1 MAIKGIIMENTENE
15 IVETQEITSF
25 NRKKF
30 KENAKAQLKDRKKI
44 PVLAL
49 LFSFLITSL
58 IYIPYYLI
66 LASTTTGS
74 AVPTESEIT
83 KAYGILFPLML
94 LIVAITSTL
103 NIANLSLHFKI
114 FKSSAKVTFSDFVS
128 SFSLWLKGISA
139 TLVKSMYL
147 YFWSMLASLPVLI
160 ISLIITSLLPKE
172 TSEQLVFTIAQIA
185 AFVSYIP
192 CFIILIVK
200 NYQYSQ
206 MMNIIADNNS
216 VSSKKALDL
225 SSKIT
230 KGYKKD
236 LFILDLSFI
245 GWILL
250 AFVTFGIALL
260 WITPYMSL
268 TKINAYDFLK
278 KSYVEKLKSEQA
290 QEEVKEE
297 TKTTEYSQEKDE
309 E

>member
-1 MAIKGIIMENTENE
+1 MEHTENE

-44 PVLAL
+44 PALAL

-66 LASTTTGS
+66 LASTTTAGT
-74 AVPTESEIT
+74 VPTEAELIKT
-83 KAYGILFPLML
+83 YGIMFPLML
-94 LIVAITSTL
+94 LIIAITSTL

-114 FKSSAKVTFSDFVS
+114 FKTSDKVKFSDFVS

-139 TLVKSMYL
+139 TLLKSMYL

-160 ISLIITSLLPKE
+160 ISLIITTLFAKQV
-172 TSEQLVFTIAQIA
+172 SEQLLLTIANIA
-185 AFVSYIP
+185 TFVSYIP

-216 VSSKKALDL
+216 VFSKKALDL

-250 AFVTFGIALL
+250 SFITFGIALL
-260 WITPYMSL
+260 WVTPYMSL

-290 QEEVKEE
+290 QDEVKESSSE
-297 TKTTEYSQEKDE
+297 
-309 E
+309 

>member
-1 MAIKGIIMENTENE
+1 MEHTENE

-44 PVLAL
+44 PALAL

-66 LASTTTGS
+66 LASTTTAGT
-74 AVPTESEIT
+74 VPTEAELIKT
-83 KAYGILFPLML
+83 YGMMFPLML
-94 LIVAITSTL
+94 LIIAITSTL

-114 FKSSAKVTFSDFVS
+114 FKTSDKVKFSDFVS

-139 TLVKSMYL
+139 TLLKSMYL

-160 ISLIITSLLPKE
+160 ISLIITTLFAKQV
-172 TSEQLVFTIAQIA
+172 SEQLLLTITQIA
-185 AFVSYIP
+185 TFVSYIP

-216 VSSKKALDL
+216 VFSKKALDL

-250 AFVTFGIALL
+250 SFVTFGIALL
-260 WITPYMSL
+260 WVTPYMSL

-278 KSYVEKLKSEQA
+278 KSYVEKLKAKEPQEPNTQA
-290 QEEVKEE
+290 
-297 TKTTEYSQEKDE
+297 
-309 E
+309 

>member
-1 MAIKGIIMENTENE
+1 MAIKGITMEHTENE

-44 PVLAL
+44 PALAL

-66 LASTTTGS
+66 LASTTTAGT
-74 AVPTESEIT
+74 VPTEAELIKT
-83 KAYGILFPLML
+83 YGIMFPLML
-94 LIVAITSTL
+94 LIIAITSTL

-114 FKSSAKVTFSDFVS
+114 FKTSDKVKFSDFVS

-139 TLVKSMYL
+139 TLLKSMYL

-160 ISLIITSLLPKE
+160 ISLIITTLFAKQV
-172 TSEQLVFTIAQIA
+172 SEQLLLTIANIA
-185 AFVSYIP
+185 TFVSYIP

-216 VSSKKALDL
+216 VFSKKALDL

-250 AFVTFGIALL
+250 SFITFGIALL
-260 WITPYMSL
+260 WVTPYMSL

-290 QEEVKEE
+290 QDEVKESSSE
-297 TKTTEYSQEKDE
+297 
-309 E
+309 

>member
-1 MAIKGIIMENTENE
+1 MVQTGEYYN
-15 IVETQEITSF
+15 
-25 NRKKF
+25 
-30 KENAKAQLKDRKKI
+30 
-44 PVLAL
+44 
-49 LFSFLITSL
+49 FSEVGLEYLNYSSQVDDGYTFPEFDS
-58 IYIPYYLI
+58 IY
-66 LASTTTGS
+66 G
-74 AVPTESEIT
+74 
-83 KAYGILFPLML
+83 GG
-94 LIVAITSTL
+94 
-103 NIANLSLHFKI
+103 
-114 FKSSAKVTFSDFVS
+114 FSDFVS

-139 TLVKSMYL
+139 ALVKSMYL

-185 AFVSYIP
+185 TFVSYIP

-216 VSSKKALDL
+216 VYSKKALDL

-290 QEEVKEE
+290 QEKEE
-297 TKTTEYSQEKDE
+297 ETSSE
-309 E
+309 